1 MIIMLSSDLCR
12 LILRQQPSALLSR
25 LQSWSVAGDEVVIS
39 AITYAELVAGVLLT
53 EKQAAH
59 MALVTA
65 FCERLED
72 VLPWNREAVD
82 RYTAIQQS
90 AMQAGQAINMND
102 AMVAAHALSVNATL
116 LVVNEKPFRGIA
128 GLQVEAWPVD

>member
-12 LILRQQPSALLSR
+12 LVLRQQPRDLLSR
-25 LQSWSVAGDEVVIS
+25 LQTWSANGDEVVIS

-53 EKQAAH
+53 EKQTAH
-59 MALVTA
+59 MDLVTA

-82 RYTAIQQS
+82 RYTAIQQR
-90 AMQAGQAINMND
+90 AMQAGHAINLND
-102 AMVAAHALSVNATL
+102 AMVAAHALSVKATL
-116 LVVNEKPFRGIA
+116 LVVNDKPFRGIE
-128 GLQVEAWPVD
+128 GIQVETWSVA

>member
-12 LILRQQPSALLSR
+12 LVLRQQPRDLLSR
-25 LQSWSVAGDEVVIS
+25 LQAWSANGDEVVIS

-59 MALVTA
+59 MDLVTA

-82 RYTAIQQS
+82 RYTAIQQR
-90 AMQAGQAINMND
+90 AMQAGHAINLND
-102 AMVAAHALSVNATL
+102 AMVAAHALSVKATL
-116 LVVNEKPFRGIA
+116 LVVNDKPFRSIEGI
-128 GLQVEAWPVD
+128 QVETWSVA

>member
-12 LILRQQPSALLSR
+12 LVLREQPPSLLSR
-25 LQSWSVAGDEVVIS
+25 LQAWSVNGDEVVIS

-53 EKQAAH
+53 DSQAAH
-59 MALVTA
+59 MSLVEE

-72 VLPWNREAVD
+72 VVPWNREAVD
-82 RYTAIQQS
+82 NYTAIQQR

-102 AMVAAHALSVNATL
+102 AMVAAHALSLDAML
-116 LVVNEKPFRGIA
+116 LALNSKPFAGIE
-128 GLQVEAWPVD
+128 GLSLETWS